1 MTKANGGHSLDR
13 EIQSRNVD
21 KRDSEGLSCRNWLV
35 RSKGIAF
42 SNSLV
47 HRFAEHRCAIAILLV
62 YLATA
67 TVYSLA
73 IPIWEAYDEDGHY
86 QYAHYLLRN
95 ARLPHPGD
103 PDAETIWEKFQPPLY
118 YWAAAG
124 VMRVLG
130 IDEPADPITNPYM
143 YTGVSG
149 LNYAIHEDT
158 ERMPFQ
164 GIALAVH
171 VVRIMSVLIGAVS
184 VAFSYLIGLRVA
196 PGRKVVPCAIM
207 LLHATWPQ
215 FLFNS
220 SVITNDV
227 LAAAMGSIVTYSIL
241 RSWHNRVGILGGFR
255 IGLVLALAMLSKVNA
270 IAMIPVAA
278 FVLVVSY
285 LRGHSDA
292 RDEGRWRHVLVAI
305 GFAVPIW
312 GAFVAIREMPFVR
325 LPTLWQAG
333 ASSSSIL
340 SGEGSR
346 WLTNISGGLARD
358 AVRYMARTYYASFG
372 WGNVELPQIVYPVS
386 LTIQGLALV
395 GCGLALVRA
404 RPGVDRL
411 RLLTCGIVAAAVAFL
426 AIMLAT
432 FRGDVNLA
440 PGRYLLPGISAYMTC
455 LVIGG
460 ANAIE
465 LILRKLGLTQREIGA
480 NARRLMAK
488 MFECGGLTLA
498 VFAAIIPFA
507 YIRPV
512 YARPLA
518 TADVIESVQYPVSV
532 VVGDSMEL
540 LGFDV
545 LPNPMQ
551 AGERVEIVLY
561 WRCLAEMEQNLT
573 VSVKVLDANHHQK
586 GSIESYPGRGNMA
599 TSLWRQDDII
609 RDVYEVWLDAE
620 YPATTFAQISLR
632 VYSHVSN
639 LPRPI
644 SDSTGRFLG
653 TEIVMGVLRVDGAAA
668 ELPGTALHDHIRFG
682 EAVVLLGY
690 QAPDIL
696 LIGDA
701 YPVTFYWQA
710 LGQMDVEY
718 TVFLH
723 LVDSQGE
730 IIAQDDSPPNGGR
743 FPTTLWVAGD
753 LIVDTHTLQVP
764 DSTRPGE
771 FTIEVGMYRTDTLER
786 LPLEGGPDES
796 QQRDKHTIAVKI
808 VE

>member
-1 MTKANGGHSLDR
+1 MTKANDVHSLDR
-13 EIQSRNVD
+13 ESQPRDVY
-21 KRDSEGLSCRNWLV
+21 KRDGEGRGRRNRPE
-35 RSKGIAF
+35 RSKSIAF

-47 HRFAEHRCAIAILLV
+47 HRLAEHRCAIAILLV

-67 TVYSLA
+67 TVFSLA

-95 ARLPHPGD
+95 ARLPSPGD
-103 PDAETIWEKFQPPLY
+103 PDAEAIWEKFQPPLY

-149 LNYAIHEDT
+149 VNYAIHEDS
-158 ERMPFQ
+158 ERMPYQ

-184 VAFSYLIGLRVA
+184 VVFSYLIGLTVS
-196 PGRKVVPCAIM
+196 PGRKLFPCAIM

-241 RSWHNRVGILGGFR
+241 KCWHNRVSILSGLSM
-255 IGLVLALAMLSKVNA
+255 GLVLALAMLSKVNA

-278 FVLVVSY
+278 FVLILSS
-285 LRGHSDA
+285 LRGPLGAGDG
-292 RDEGRWRHVLVAI
+292 GRWRHVLTAI
-305 GFAVPIW
+305 AFTVPIW

-333 ASSSSIL
+333 ASSGTIL
-340 SGEGSR
+340 MGEGSR
-346 WLTNISGGLARD
+346 WLANVSGGLAWD
-358 AVRYMARTYYASFG
+358 AVRYMAKTCYASFG
-372 WGNVELPQIVYPVS
+372 WGNVELPQLFYHVA
-386 LTIQGLALV
+386 LTAQGLALF

-411 RLLTCGIVAAAVAFL
+411 RLLTCGIVAAAVAL
-426 AIMLAT
+426 LVIMLAT

-440 PGRYLLPGISAYMTC
+440 PGRYLLPGISAYITC

-460 ANAIE
+460 ASAID
-465 LILRKLGLTQREIGA
+465 LIQRKLGLTQREVGA
-480 NARRLMAK
+480 NAGRLLTK
-488 MFECGGLTLA
+488 MFKYSGLTLA
-498 VFAAIIPFA
+498 VFAAIIPFV

-512 YARPLA
+512 YARPLV
-518 TADVIESVQYPVSV
+518 TGDVVDSIRHPVSV

-540 LGFDV
+540 LGFDI

-561 WRCLAEMEQNLT
+561 WRCLAQMKQNYT
-573 VSVKVLDANHHQK
+573 VSVKVLDADRHQR

-599 TSLWRQDDII
+599 TSLWRQNDII
-609 RDVYEVWLDAE
+609 RDVYEIWLDPD
-620 YPATTFAQISLR
+620 YPANTFAQISLR
-632 VYSHVSN
+632 VYSHVSD

-644 SDSTGRFLG
+644 TDGAGRFLG
-653 TEIVMGVLRVDGAAA
+653 TEIVMGVLRVDGAAV
-668 ELPGTALHDHIRFG
+668 ELPETAVRDDARFG
-682 EAVVLLGY
+682 EAVLLLGY
-690 QAPDIL
+690 QVPDTL
-696 LIGDA
+696 RIGEA
-701 YPVTFYWQA
+701 YPLRFYWKA
-710 LGQMDVEY
+710 VKPMDVGY
-718 TVFLH
+718 TVFVH
-723 LVDSQGE
+723 LVDRQRQ
-730 IIAQDDSPPNGGR
+730 IVTQDDSPPNGGR
-743 FPTTLWVAGD
+743 FPTTLWLPGD
-753 LIVDTHTLQVP
+753 VIEDTHTLQIP
-764 DSTRPGE
+764 SSIGPGE
-771 FTIEVGMYRTDTLER
+771 FTVEVGMYRADTMER
-786 LPLEGGPDES
+786 LALEPSSAES
-796 QQRDKHTIAVKI
+796 QQQDKITIAVKV